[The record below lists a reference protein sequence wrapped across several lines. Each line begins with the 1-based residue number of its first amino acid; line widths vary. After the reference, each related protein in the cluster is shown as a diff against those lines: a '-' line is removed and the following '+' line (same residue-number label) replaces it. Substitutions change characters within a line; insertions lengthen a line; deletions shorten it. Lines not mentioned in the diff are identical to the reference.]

1 MTTPTPEQH
10 NPYGDGTPA
19 GMPQNQYA
27 QAPMP
32 QPKKKKKWPWV
43 VGIIAALAIGGAM
56 VGGGDS
62 DTTTTPGTDTA
73 VTDSA
78 DGQATQADNKKKDEK
93 PQTDVAIG
101 ETVDFKGMKVTVSNL
116 RAESDVLGSYTCADV
131 DLANDSDKS
140 KHFSQFDFKLHRP
153 SGVIADTTFT
163 GLDMKTL
170 ETAELA
176 AGGKTS
182 GAICFDGAP
191 ESGENKVEYEG
202 SLFSS
207 TKPTWSATM

>member
-1 MTTPTPEQH
+1 MTTPTPDQN
-10 NPYGDGTPA
+10 NPYGAPA
-19 GMPQNQYA
+19 
-27 QAPMP
+27 

-43 VGIIAALAIGGAM
+43 VGIIAALVIGTSLF
-56 VGGGDS
+56 GGGDS
-62 DTTTTPGTDTA
+62 DSSATEDSASTDTTA
-73 VTDSA
+73 GSDAGPDAKS
-78 DGQATQADNKKKDEK
+78 DKKSDKKSDEK
-93 PQTDVAIG
+93 PKTDVAIG

-131 DLANDSDKS
+131 SLANDSDKS
-140 KHFSQFDFKLHRP
+140 KRFSQFDFKLHRP

-163 GLDMKTL
+163 GLEIAKL

-176 AGGKTS
+176 SGGKTT

-207 TKPTWSATM
+207 TKPTWTATI